1 MRRLLRRT
9 IELVG
14 SCGARELSNIAHGL
28 AKCTLVGLDG
38 ETGAL
43 FAAVAEAAVRG
54 GLSSFEPQE
63 LANTA
68 WAFATSDH
76 AAPTLL
82 DPIAAAAAPRLRDF
96 TPQGLTNT
104 AWAFAAADH
113 LAPVLFDSHAFVQLC
128 AVRSFA
134 PEQLSQLHQ
143 WQL

>member
-1 MRRLLRRT
+1 M
-9 IELVG
+9 VV
-14 SCGARELSNIAHGL
+14 CHG
-28 AKCTLVGLDG
+28 
-38 ETGAL
+38 
-43 FAAVAEAAVRG
+43 R
-54 GLSSFEPQE
+54 PR
-63 LANTA
+63 
-68 WAFATSDH
+68 
-76 AAPTLL
+76 APALL

-113 LAPVLFDSHAFVQLC
+113 LAPALFDSHAFVQLC